1 MKWLA
6 KHDAVMDCS
15 VKIVTVKKLG
25 DLEFILSRR
34 KEGMVILYY
43 FVNDS

>member
-6 KHDAVMDCS
+6 KHDAEMDCF

-25 DLEFILSRR
+25 DLEFILSRKK

-43 FVNDS
+43 FC